1 MSARYFGQPDFEHDT
16 QAAARAAA
24 AWPGMAAAA
33 EPPAPAQQA
42 TPATAAPAAPATPAI
57 GVLLANLGTPDAP
70 DAPAL
75 RRYLRE
81 FLLDPRVIELPR
93 PVWWLALHLF
103 VLPFRPR
110 KSAALYRKVWTAE
123 GSPLLAN
130 SRRQTAGVA
139 ALLAREVAAPLH
151 VRLAMRYGNP
161 SVRAA
166 LRELAGLG
174 CRRILALPL
183 YPQYAAVTTGST
195 FDAVAAE
202 LSGWRW
208 VPELRTVHSYHDDP
222 AYVAALAAS
231 VREAWAAAP
240 PAEKLLF
247 SFHGIP
253 RRYFLAGDPYYCH
266 CQKTARLVA
275 ELLELPPERYA
286 VSFQSLFG
294 REEWLRPYTEDT
306 IQALARD
313 GVHSLDVIC
322 PGFAADCLETIEEI
336 DGLNREIYLHAGGRS
351 YRYIP
356 ALNDRPDHLRLLAD
370 LILRNLSG
378 WVEPAGRGEQARAGD
393 PAALVAAL

>member
-1 MSARYFGQPDFEHDT
+1 MGVRYFGQPGFAHGEL
-16 QAAARAAA
+16 
-24 AWPGMAAAA
+24 
-33 EPPAPAQQA
+33 PPVAP
-42 TPATAAPAAPATPAI
+42 I
-57 GVLLANLGTPDAP
+57 GVVLANLGTPDAP

-93 PVWWLALHLF
+93 TLWWLVLHAA

-123 GSPLLAN
+123 GSPLLVIA
-130 SRRQTAGVA
+130 RRQTAGVA
-139 ALLAREVAAPLH
+139 ALLQREVPVPVH

-161 SVRAA
+161 SIRSA

-174 CRRILALPL
+174 CRRVVTLPL

-202 LSGWRW
+202 LASWRW
-208 VPELRTVHSYHDDP
+208 VPELRTVHSYHDEP
-222 AYVAALAAS
+222 AYVEALAAS
-231 VREAWAAAP
+231 LRAAWTAAP

-253 RRYFLAGDPYYCH
+253 KRYFLAGDPYFCH

-275 ELLELPPERYA
+275 ERLGLPRERYE
-286 VSFQSLFG
+286 VTFQSLFG

-306 IQALARD
+306 MRALAAS
-313 GVHSLDVIC
+313 GVRSLDVIC
-322 PGFAADCLETIEEI
+322 PGFSADCLETLEEI
-336 DGLNREIYLHAGGRS
+336 DGLNREIFLHAGGER
-351 YRYIP
+351 YRYVP

-370 LILRNLSG
+370 LLVRNLAG
-378 WVEPAGRGEQARAGD
+378 WIEPAGDAGDMAARAGE
-393 PAALVAAL
+393 AAGAGRRAAAMAAAPTAV

>member
-1 MSARYFGQPDFEHDT
+1 MRVKYFGQPDFEHDPLP
-16 QAAARAAA
+16 AAARA
-24 AWPGMAAAA
+24 PL
-33 EPPAPAQQA
+33 PPDIRPASPDAP
-42 TPATAAPAAPATPAI
+42 APATPATPPV
-57 GVLLANLGTPDAP
+57 GLLLANLGTPDAP
-70 DAPAL
+70 DSPAL

-139 ALLAREVAAPLH
+139 ALLAPEVAAPLH

-161 SVRAA
+161 SVRSA

-208 VPELRTVHSYHDDP
+208 VPELRTIHSYHDDP
-222 AYVAALAAS
+222 AYIGALAAS
-231 VREAWAAAP
+231 VRAAWAEAAP
-240 PAEKLLF
+240 ARKLLF

-275 ELLELPPERYA
+275 ERLELPPERWV

-306 IQALARD
+306 IRTLAAD
-313 GVHSLDVIC
+313 GVDSLDVIC
-322 PGFAADCLETIEEI
+322 PGFSADCLETIEEI

-370 LILRNLSG
+370 LARRHLAG
-378 WVEPAGRGEQARAGD
+378 WVEAR
-393 PAALVAAL
+393 